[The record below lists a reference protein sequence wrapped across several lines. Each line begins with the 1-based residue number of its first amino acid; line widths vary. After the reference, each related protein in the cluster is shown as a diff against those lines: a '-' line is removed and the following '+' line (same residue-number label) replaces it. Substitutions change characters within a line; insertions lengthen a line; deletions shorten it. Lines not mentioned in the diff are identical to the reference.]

1 MKKIILILFI
11 FVYGCGYQSIYSNK
25 NIKNLEFKKIIFKG
39 EIDINRKI
47 IKALNIREN
56 ELDDSLNQLVL
67 ETSYIIE
74 ETSKN
79 SKGKVETYRTSTS
92 VNFKIIKDDEILKS
106 KYFIEDFSYNN
117 RDNKFDL
124 VEYQGQIK
132 NNIIDKILEKMI
144 IYINLL

>member
-11 FVYGCGYQSIYSNK
+11 FISGCGYQSIYSNK
-25 NIKNLEFKKIIFKG
+25 NIKNLEFKKISFKG

-47 IKALNIREN
+47 IKALNIIEN
-56 ELDDSLNQLVL
+56 ELDNSLNQLVL
-67 ETSYIIE
+67 ETSYTIE

-79 SKGKVETYRTSTS
+79 SKGKVETYRTSAS
-92 VNFKIIKDDEILKS
+92 VNFIIIKGDEILKS

-124 VEYQGQIK
+124 VEYQGQVK
-132 NNIIDKILEKMI
+132 NNLLDKILEKMI